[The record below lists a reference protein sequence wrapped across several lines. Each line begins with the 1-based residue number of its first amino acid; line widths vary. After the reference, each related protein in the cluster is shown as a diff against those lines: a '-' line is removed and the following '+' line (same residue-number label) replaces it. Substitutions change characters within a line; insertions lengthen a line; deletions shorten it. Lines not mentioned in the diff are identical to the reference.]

1 MKRSPNMPD
10 PSRSPKQILVVD
22 DEETIRKTIQKRL
35 TMEGYQV
42 RTAAKAS
49 EALEEFETHAFDT
62 VISDIR
68 MEEMDGVEL
77 LQKIKEIQRY
87 DVPVIMI
94 TGAPSLDTA
103 QSCIKAGAYD
113 YIVKPFDKETL
124 LNTVNRA
131 MEKKELTDRVRAERE
146 NLEIRV
152 QEQTRTLRDIYR
164 FANLLNSLDSLDAVL
179 KSIVEFVADF
189 MVSERVSIMLLD
201 GKGDCLKV
209 AMAVGLEEEIVRDT
223 RVQRGEAIAGK
234 VLESGKALRID
245 DISSIK
251 AEVEQFSKYRA
262 FISFPL
268 MQAPLKS
275 QMNALGIINVTNR
288 FGDQPYTDLD
298 LRNFD
303 FIADTA
309 SVAINNQIK
318 GIKLQESY
326 FATMKSLA
334 LALDAKDRY
343 TAGHSES
350 VQRYSV
356 LIARQLGL
364 SQTEIVTIER
374 AGALHDIGKIG
385 IPDGIINK
393 PGRLTSEEF
402 DKIKEHPVIGEQM
415 ILPIPFLDSARGI
428 IRHHHERFDGRGYP
442 DAIRGNEIELGA
454 RIMAVADT
462 FDAMTSDRSYRS
474 ASSIE
479 EARTELNRCRDS
491 QFDPDVAEAFEQ
503 ILEKECYERGEK

>member
-1 MKRSPNMPD
+1 MHDDSREQKR
-10 PSRSPKQILVVD
+10 ILVVD
-22 DEETIRKTIQKRL
+22 DEETIRRTIQKRL
-35 TMEGYQV
+35 TMEGYDV
-42 RTAAKAS
+42 RAVDKAS
-49 EALEEFETHAFDT
+49 KALEEFRSHAFDT

-77 LQKIKEIQRY
+77 LQKIKDIQKD

-103 QSCIKAGAYD
+103 QSSIKAGAYD
-113 YIVKPFDKETL
+113 YIIKPFDKETL
-124 LNTVNRA
+124 LNTVKRA
-131 MEKKELTDRVRAERE
+131 LEKKDLTDRVKAEKE

-164 FANLLNSLDSLDAVL
+164 FANQLNSLDSLDAVL
-179 KSIVEFVADF
+179 ESIVEFVADF

-201 GKGDCLKV
+201 DKEEYLTI
-209 AMAVGLEEEIVRDT
+209 ATAVGLGEEVVRDT
-223 RVQRGEAIAGK
+223 RVRRGEAIAGK
-234 VLESGKALRID
+234 VLETQKALRIND
-245 DISSIK
+245 VSSIK
-251 AEVEQFSKYRA
+251 AEEQQFSKYKA

-288 FGDQPYTDLD
+288 FGDQPYTALD
-298 LRNFD
+298 LRNLD

-350 VQRYSV
+350 VQKHSV
-356 LIARQLGL
+356 NIARELGL
-364 SQTEIVTIER
+364 SHEEIANIER

-385 IPDGIINK
+385 IPDAIINK
-393 PGRLTSEEF
+393 PGRLTQEEF
-402 DKIKEHPVIGEQM
+402 EKIKEHPALGEQM
-415 ILPIPFLDSARGI
+415 ILPIPFLNSARGI
-428 IRHHHERFDGRGYP
+428 IRHHHERFDGGGYP
-442 DAIRGNEIELGA
+442 DGVKGEHIELGA

-462 FDAMTSDRSYRS
+462 FDAMTSDRPYRKAMS
-474 ASSIE
+474 VE
-479 EARTELNRCRDS
+479 EAMTELNRCRS
-491 QFDPDVAEAFEQ
+491 TQFDPAAVEAFERL
-503 ILEKECYERGEK
+503 IAKESHDKSRK

>member
-1 MKRSPNMPD
+1 MVDASQSQKR
-10 PSRSPKQILVVD
+10 ILVVD
-22 DEETIRKTIQKRL
+22 DEETIRRTIQKRL
-35 TMEGYQV
+35 TMEGYEV
-42 RTAAKAS
+42 RALGKAS
-49 EALEEFETHAFDT
+49 AALEEFRSQSFDT

-87 DVPVIMI
+87 EVPVIMI

-124 LNTVNRA
+124 LNTVKRA
-131 MEKKELTDRVRAERE
+131 MEKKELTDRVRAEKE

-164 FANLLNSLDSLDAVL
+164 FANQLNSLDSLDVVL
-179 KSIVEFVADF
+179 ESIVEFVADF

-201 GKGDCLKV
+201 EEGEYLTI
-209 AMAVGLEEEIVRDT
+209 ATAVGLEEEVIRNT

-234 VLESGKALRID
+234 VFETQKALRID
-245 DISSIK
+245 DISNIK
-251 AEVEQFSKYRA
+251 PEVEQFSKYKA

-268 MQAPLKS
+268 IQAPLKS
-275 QMNALGIINVTNR
+275 QMNPLGIINVTNR
-288 FGDQPYTDLD
+288 FGDQPYTALD
-298 LRNFD
+298 LRNLD

-356 LIARQLGL
+356 SIAQQMGL
-364 SQTEIVTIER
+364 NQQEISNIDR

-385 IPDGIINK
+385 IPDVIINK
-393 PGRLTSEEF
+393 PGRLTPEEF
-402 DKIKEHPVIGEQM
+402 EKIKEHPALGEQM
-415 ILPIPFLDSARGI
+415 ILPIPFLNSARGI

-442 DAIRGNEIELGA
+442 DGVSGQEIELGA

-462 FDAMTSDRSYRS
+462 FDAMTSDRPYREARS
-474 ASSIE
+474 VE
-479 EARTELNRCRDS
+479 EAMAELNRCRNT
-491 QFDPDVAEAFEQ
+491 QFDPTAVEAFERVV
-503 ILEKECYERGEK
+503 EKENHEKIGK

>member
-1 MKRSPNMPD
+1 MVDASQSQKR
-10 PSRSPKQILVVD
+10 ILVVD
-22 DEETIRKTIQKRL
+22 DEETIRRTIQKRL
-35 TMEGYQV
+35 TMEGYEV
-42 RTAAKAS
+42 RALGKAS
-49 EALEEFETHAFDT
+49 AALEEFRSQSFDT

-87 DVPVIMI
+87 EVPVIMI

-124 LNTVNRA
+124 LNTVKRA
-131 MEKKELTDRVRAERE
+131 MEKKELTDRVRAEKE

-164 FANLLNSLDSLDAVL
+164 FANQLNSLDSLDVVL
-179 KSIVEFVADF
+179 ESIVEFVADF

-201 GKGDCLKV
+201 EEEEYLTI
-209 AMAVGLEEEIVRDT
+209 ATAVGLEEEVIRNT

-234 VLESGKALRID
+234 VFETQKALRID
-245 DISSIK
+245 DISNIK
-251 AEVEQFSKYRA
+251 PEVEQFSKYKA

-268 MQAPLKS
+268 IQAPLKS
-275 QMNALGIINVTNR
+275 QMNPLGIINVTNR
-288 FGDQPYTDLD
+288 FGDQPYTALD
-298 LRNFD
+298 LRNLD

-334 LALDAKDRY
+334 LTLDAKDRY

-356 LIARQLGL
+356 SIAQQMGL
-364 SQTEIVTIER
+364 NQQEISNIDR

-385 IPDGIINK
+385 IPDVIINK
-393 PGRLTSEEF
+393 PGRLTPEEF
-402 DKIKEHPVIGEQM
+402 EKIKEHPALGEQM
-415 ILPIPFLDSARGI
+415 ILPIPFLNSARGI

-442 DAIRGNEIELGA
+442 DGVSGQEIELGA

-462 FDAMTSDRSYRS
+462 FDAMTSDRPYREARS
-474 ASSIE
+474 VE
-479 EARTELNRCRDS
+479 EAMAEMNRCRNT
-491 QFDPDVAEAFEQ
+491 QFDPTAVEAFERVV
-503 ILEKECYERGEK
+503 EKENHEKIGK

>member
-1 MKRSPNMPD
+1 MPD
-10 PSRSPKQILVVD
+10 ESRDQKHILVVD
-22 DEETIRKTIQKRL
+22 DEETIRRTIQKRL
-35 TMEGYQV
+35 TMEGYDV
-42 RTAAKAS
+42 SAVSKAS
-49 EALEEFETHAFDT
+49 EALEAFESHPFDT

-77 LQKIKEIQRY
+77 LQKIKEMEKQDI
-87 DVPVIMI
+87 PVIMI

-113 YIVKPFDKETL
+113 YIIKPFDKETL
-124 LNTVNRA
+124 LNTVKRA
-131 MEKKELTDRVRAERE
+131 LEKKELTDRVRAEKE
-146 NLEIRV
+146 NLEVRV
-152 QEQTRTLRDIYR
+152 QDQTRTLRDIYR
-164 FANLLNSLDSLDAVL
+164 FANQLNSLDSLDAVL

-201 GKGDCLKV
+201 EAGEYLTISS
-209 AMAVGLEEEIVRDT
+209 AVGLEEGILRNA
-223 RVQRGEAIAGK
+223 RIRRGEAIAGR
-234 VLESGKALRID
+234 VLETQKALKID
-245 DISSIK
+245 DVSHIK
-251 AEVEQFSKYRA
+251 PEAEQFSKYKA

-275 QMNALGIINVTNR
+275 QMNPLGIINVTNR
-288 FGDQPYTDLD
+288 FDDHPYTALD
-298 LRNFD
+298 LRNLD

-350 VQRYSV
+350 VQKYSV
-356 LIARQLGL
+356 SIAKELGL
-364 SQTEIVTIER
+364 SYEEILDIDR

-385 IPDGIINK
+385 IPDMIINK
-393 PGRLTSEEF
+393 PGRLTPEEF
-402 DKIKEHPVIGEQM
+402 EKIKEHPAIGEQM
-415 ILPIPFLDSARGI
+415 IRPIPFLNPARAI

-442 DAIRGNEIELGA
+442 DGVKGKEIELGA

-462 FDAMTSDRSYRS
+462 YDAMTSDRPYRE
-474 ASSIE
+474 AMSIE
-479 EARTELNRCRDS
+479 EAKAEISLCRDT
-491 QFDPDVAEAFEQ
+491 QFDAEVVEAFQ
-503 ILEKECYERGEK
+503 RVLEKEDHEKPEK

>member
-1 MKRSPNMPD
+1 MAN
-10 PSRSPKQILVVD
+10 PSMEQKHILVVD
-22 DEETIRKTIQKRL
+22 DEETIRRTIQKRL
-35 TMEGYQV
+35 TMEGYDV
-42 RTAAKAS
+42 RTATNAS
-49 EALEEFETHAFDT
+49 EALEEFRSLPFDT

-77 LQKIKEIQRY
+77 LRRIKEIQSH

-113 YIVKPFDKETL
+113 YIIKPFDKETL
-124 LNTVNRA
+124 LNTVKRA
-131 MEKKELTDRVRAERE
+131 MEKKELTDRVRAEKE

-152 QEQTRTLRDIYR
+152 HEQTRTLRDIYR
-164 FANLLNSLDSLDAVL
+164 FANQLNSLDSLDAVL

-189 MVSERVSIMLLD
+189 MVSERVSIMFLD
-201 GKGDCLKV
+201 EKGKDLTI
-209 AMAVGLEEEIVRDT
+209 ASAVGLEDDIVRNT
-223 RVQRGEAIAGK
+223 RVRRGEAVAGK
-234 VLESGKALRID
+234 VLETRRALKID
-245 DISSIK
+245 DVSAIK
-251 AEVEQFSKYRA
+251 SEVDQFSKYKA

-275 QMNALGIINVTNR
+275 QTNSLGIINVTNR
-288 FGDQPYTDLD
+288 FGDQPYTALD
-298 LRNFD
+298 LRNLD

-326 FATMKSLA
+326 FATVKSLA

-356 LIARQLGL
+356 SIAGQLGL
-364 SQTEIVTIER
+364 SPEETANIER

-385 IPDGIINK
+385 IPDTIINK
-393 PGRLTSEEF
+393 PGRLTDEEF
-402 DKIKEHPVIGEQM
+402 EKIKEHPAIGEQM
-415 ILPIPFLDSARGI
+415 ILPIPFLNSARGI
-428 IRHHHERFDGRGYP
+428 IRHHHERYDGRGYP
-442 DAIRGNEIELGA
+442 DGIQGNEIELGA

-462 FDAMTSDRSYRS
+462 FDAMTSDRSYRQ
-474 ASSIE
+474 ASSAE
-479 EARTELNRCRDS
+479 EARAELNRCRGS
-491 QFDPDVAEAFEQ
+491 QFDPTVVDAFEA
-503 ILEKECYERGEK
+503 LMKKGGHEKSGA

>member
-1 MKRSPNMPD
+1 
-10 PSRSPKQILVVD
+10 V
-22 DEETIRKTIQKRL
+22 
-35 TMEGYQV
+35 
-42 RTAAKAS
+42 TAVAKAS
-49 EALEEFETHAFDT
+49 EALEQFESHMYDT

-77 LQKIKEIQRY
+77 LQKVKDIQRP

-113 YIVKPFDKETL
+113 YIIKPFDKETL
-124 LNTVNRA
+124 LNTVKRA
-131 MEKKELTDRVRAERE
+131 LEKKELTDRVRAEKE

-152 QEQTRTLRDIYR
+152 QDQTRTLRDIYR
-164 FANLLNSLDSLDAVL
+164 FANQLNSLDSLSDVL

-201 GKGDCLKV
+201 ETEEHLTISS
-209 AMAVGLEEEIVRDT
+209 AVGLDEGIIHGSRI
-223 RVQRGEAIAGK
+223 RKGEAIAGK
-234 VLESGKALRID
+234 VLQTKRAMKID
-245 DISSIK
+245 DIASIK
-251 AEVEQFSKYRA
+251 SEAEQYSKYKA

-275 QMNALGIINVTNR
+275 QMEPLGIINVTHR
-288 FGDQPYTDLD
+288 FDDQPYTALD
-298 LRNFD
+298 LRNLD

-343 TAGHSES
+343 TAGHSDS
-350 VQRYSV
+350 VQKHSV
-356 LIARQLGL
+356 RIAREMGV
-364 SQTEIVTIER
+364 SQEEIGNIER

-385 IPDGIINK
+385 IPDMIINK
-393 PGRLTSEEF
+393 PTRLTPEEF
-402 DKIKEHPVIGEQM
+402 EKIKEHPAIGEQM
-415 ILPIPFLDSARGI
+415 IRPIPFLNRARAI

-442 DAIRGNEIELGA
+442 DGIKGGEIELGA

-462 FDAMTSDRSYRS
+462 FDAMTSDRSYRKARS
-474 ASSIE
+474 VE
-479 EARTELNRCRDS
+479 EASVEIDRCRSS
-491 QFDPDVAEAFEQ
+491 QFDPAVVDAFEQ
-503 ILEKECYERGEK
+503 VLQKGNDEKKEK

>member
-1 MKRSPNMPD
+1 MPD
-10 PSRSPKQILVVD
+10 ESRSQKRILVVD
-22 DEETIRKTIQKRL
+22 DEETIRRTIQKRL
-35 TMEGYQV
+35 TMEGYDV
-42 RTAAKAS
+42 SAVGKAS
-49 EALEEFETHAFDT
+49 EALEEFRSHPVDT

-77 LQKIKEIQRY
+77 LQKIKDIKRH

-124 LNTVNRA
+124 LNTVKRA
-131 MEKKELTDRVRAERE
+131 LEKKELTDRVRSEKE

-164 FANLLNSLDSLDAVL
+164 FANQLNSLGSLTDVL
-179 KSIVEFVADF
+179 ESIVEFVADF

-201 GKGDCLKV
+201 EKEEYLTI
-209 AMAVGLEEEIVRDT
+209 ATAVGLDEEIIRNT
-223 RVQRGEAIAGK
+223 RIRKGEAIAGK
-234 VLESGKALRID
+234 VLEAKKALKID
-245 DISSIK
+245 DISYMK
-251 AEVEQFSKYRA
+251 AEAEQFSKYKA

-275 QMNALGIINVTNR
+275 QMNPLGIINVTNR
-288 FGDQPYTDLD
+288 FGDQPYTSLD
-298 LRNFD
+298 LRNLD

-318 GIKLQESY
+318 DIKLQESY

-350 VQRYSV
+350 VQRHSV
-356 LIARQLGL
+356 SIARQLDL
-364 SQTEIVTIER
+364 SQEEIANIKR

-385 IPDGIINK
+385 IPDVIINK
-393 PGRLTSEEF
+393 PGRLTPEEF
-402 DKIKEHPVIGEQM
+402 EKIKEHPAIGEQM
-415 ILPIPFLDSARGI
+415 ILPIPFLNSARGI

-442 DAIRGNEIELGA
+442 DGVKGQEIELGA

-462 FDAMTSDRSYRS
+462 FDAMTSDRPYRKALS
-474 ASSIE
+474 VE
-479 EARTELNRCRDS
+479 EAMAELNRCRNT
-491 QFDPDVAEAFEQ
+491 QFDPTAVEAFERV
-503 ILEKECYERGEK
+503 IEKENHEKNGK

>member
-1 MKRSPNMPD
+1 MVDASQSQKR
-10 PSRSPKQILVVD
+10 ILVVD
-22 DEETIRKTIQKRL
+22 DEETIRRTIQKRL
-35 TMEGYQV
+35 TMEGYEV
-42 RTAAKAS
+42 RALGKAS
-49 EALEEFETHAFDT
+49 EALEEFRSQSFDT

-87 DVPVIMI
+87 EVPVIMI

-124 LNTVNRA
+124 LNTVKRA
-131 MEKKELTDRVRAERE
+131 MEKKELTDRVRAEKE

-164 FANLLNSLDSLDAVL
+164 FANQLNSLDSLDVVL
-179 KSIVEFVADF
+179 ESIVEFVADF

-201 GKGDCLKV
+201 EEGDYLTI
-209 AMAVGLEEEIVRDT
+209 ATAVGLEEEVIRNT

-234 VLESGKALRID
+234 VFETQNALRID
-245 DISSIK
+245 DIASIK
-251 AEVEQFSKYRA
+251 PEAEQFSKYKA

-268 MQAPLKS
+268 IQAPLKS
-275 QMNALGIINVTNR
+275 QMNPLGIINVTNR
-288 FGDQPYTDLD
+288 FGDQPYTALD
-298 LRNFD
+298 LRNLD

-356 LIARQLGL
+356 SIAQQMGL
-364 SQTEIVTIER
+364 NQQEISNIDR

-385 IPDGIINK
+385 IPDVIINK
-393 PGRLTSEEF
+393 PGRLTPEEF
-402 DKIKEHPVIGEQM
+402 EKIKEHPALGEQM
-415 ILPIPFLDSARGI
+415 ILPIPFLNSARGI

-442 DAIRGNEIELGA
+442 DGVSGQEIELGA

-462 FDAMTSDRSYRS
+462 FDAMTSDRPYREARS
-474 ASSIE
+474 VE
-479 EARTELNRCRDS
+479 EAMAELNRCRNT
-491 QFDPDVAEAFEQ
+491 QFDPTAVEAFERVV
-503 ILEKECYERGEK
+503 EKENHERIGK

>member
-1 MKRSPNMPD
+1 MLDESRNPKR
-10 PSRSPKQILVVD
+10 ILVVD
-22 DEETIRKTIQKRL
+22 DEETIRKTIKKRL
-35 TMEGYQV
+35 TMEGFHV
-42 RTAAKAS
+42 SVCAKAS
-49 EALEEFETHAFDT
+49 EALEEFRSHPFDT

-77 LQKIKEIQRY
+77 LLKIKDMQTY

-113 YIVKPFDKETL
+113 YIIKPFEKETL
-124 LNTVNRA
+124 LNTVKRA
-131 MEKKELTDRVRAERE
+131 LEKKDLTDRVRAERE

-152 QEQTRTLRDIYR
+152 QDQTRTLRDIYR
-164 FANLLNSLDSLDAVL
+164 FANQLNSLDSLDAVL

-201 GKGDCLKV
+201 EKEEYLTISS
-209 AMAVGLEEEIVRDT
+209 AVGLEEQIIRDT
-223 RVQRGEAIAGK
+223 RIRRGEAIAGR
-234 VLESGKALRID
+234 VFETQKAMKID
-245 DISSIK
+245 NISTIK
-251 AEVEQFSKYRA
+251 PEEEQFSMYKA
-262 FISFPL
+262 LMSFPL

-275 QMNALGIINVTNR
+275 QMNVLGIINVTNR
-288 FGDQPYTDLD
+288 FDDQPYTAMD
-298 LRNFD
+298 LRNLD

-326 FATMKSLA
+326 FANMKSLA

-356 LIARQLGL
+356 DIAREMGLGL
-364 SQTEIVTIER
+364 EEIANIER

-385 IPDGIINK
+385 VPDDIINK
-393 PGRLTSEEF
+393 PTRLTPEEF
-402 DKIKEHPVIGEQM
+402 EKIKEHPAIGEQM
-415 ILPIPFLDSARGI
+415 IRPIPFLNPARAI

-442 DAIRGNEIELGA
+442 DGIKGEEIVLGA

-462 FDAMTSDRSYRS
+462 FDAMTSDRPYRN
-474 ASSIE
+474 ASSVE
-479 EARTELNRCRDS
+479 EARDELHRCRNT
-491 QFDPDVAEAFEQ
+491 QFDPAAVEAFERV
-503 ILEKECYERGEK
+503 LKKGNHEKCGE

>member
-1 MKRSPNMPD
+1 MPD
-10 PSRSPKQILVVD
+10 ESRNQKRILVVD

-35 TMEGYQV
+35 TMEGYSV
-42 RTAAKAS
+42 CAFGSAP
-49 EALEEFETHAFDT
+49 EALEAFQSHPFDT

-77 LQKIKEIQRY
+77 LRKINETQRH

-124 LNTVNRA
+124 LNTVKRA
-131 MEKKELTDRVRAERE
+131 LEKKELTDRVRAERE

-152 QEQTRTLRDIYR
+152 HEQTRTLRDIYR
-164 FANLLNSLDSLDAVL
+164 FANQLNSLDTLGAVL
-179 KSIVEFVADF
+179 ESIVAFVADF

-201 GKGDCLKV
+201 AKGEYLTI
-209 AMAVGLEEEIVRDT
+209 AAAVGLGEHIIRNT
-223 RVQRGEAIAGK
+223 HIRKGEAIAGR
-234 VLESGKALRID
+234 VLETQKALKID
-245 DISSIK
+245 EIASLK
-251 AEVEQFSKYRA
+251 TEAEQFSRYKA

-275 QMNALGIINVTNR
+275 QTSPLGIINVTNR

-298 LRNFD
+298 LRNLD

-343 TAGHSES
+343 TAGHSEN

-356 LIARQLGL
+356 SIAQEMDL
-364 SQTEIVTIER
+364 SQEEIAHIER

-385 IPDGIINK
+385 IPDTIINK
-393 PGRLTSEEF
+393 PGRLDPEEF
-402 DKIKEHPVIGEQM
+402 EKIKEHPAIGEQM
-415 ILPIPFLDSARGI
+415 IRPIPFLNPARGI
-428 IRHHHERFDGRGYP
+428 IRHHHERFDGGGYP
-442 DAIRGNEIELGA
+442 DGIRGQEIELGA

-462 FDAMTSDRSYRS
+462 FDAMTSDRSYRRARS
-474 ASSIE
+474 AE
-479 EARTELNRCRDS
+479 EAMAELQRCKNT
-491 QFDPDVAEAFEQ
+491 QFDPTVVEAFGRVREN
-503 ILEKECYERGEK
+503 EKHEKNGK

>member
-1 MKRSPNMPD
+1 MLDSSQSQKR
-10 PSRSPKQILVVD
+10 ILVVD
-22 DEETIRKTIQKRL
+22 DEETIRRTIQKRL
-35 TMEGYQV
+35 TMEGYEV
-42 RTAAKAS
+42 RAVERAS
-49 EALEEFETHAFDT
+49 AALEEFRSHPFDT

-77 LQKIKEIQRY
+77 LQRIKKIQRH

-113 YIVKPFDKETL
+113 YIIKPFDKETL
-124 LNTVNRA
+124 LNTVKRA
-131 MEKKELTDRVRAERE
+131 LEKKELTDRVRAEKE

-164 FANLLNSLDSLDAVL
+164 FANQLNSLDSLNAVL
-179 KSIVEFVADF
+179 ESIVEFVADF

-201 GKGDCLKV
+201 EEGEYLTIATG
-209 AMAVGLEEEIVRDT
+209 VGLEEEIIRNT
-223 RVQRGEAIAGK
+223 RIRCGEAIAGR
-234 VLESGKALRID
+234 VLETRKALRID

-251 AEVEQFSKYRA
+251 AEAEQFSKHKA

-268 MQAPLKS
+268 IQAPLRS
-275 QMNALGIINVTNR
+275 QMNPLGIINVTNR
-288 FGDQPYTDLD
+288 FGDQPYTALD
-298 LRNFD
+298 LRNLD

-356 LIARQLGL
+356 RIARQLNLGH
-364 SQTEIVTIER
+364 EEVANIER

-385 IPDGIINK
+385 IPDTIINK
-393 PGRLTSEEF
+393 PGRLTPEEF
-402 DKIKEHPVIGEQM
+402 EKIKEHPAIGEQM
-415 ILPIPFLDSARGI
+415 ILPIPFLNSARGI

-442 DAIRGNEIELGA
+442 DGIKGKEIELGA

-462 FDAMTSDRSYRS
+462 FDAMTSDRSYRKALS
-474 ASSIE
+474 VE
-479 EARTELNRCRDS
+479 KARAELNRCRNT
-491 QFDPDVAEAFEQ
+491 QFDLTVVEAFEQ
-503 ILEKECYERGEK
+503 VIEKEEHE

>member
-1 MKRSPNMPD
+1 MLEESPNLK
-10 PSRSPKQILVVD
+10 RILVVD
-22 DEETIRKTIQKRL
+22 DEETIRRTIQKRL
-35 TMEGYQV
+35 TREGYDV
-42 RTAAKAS
+42 RCVGKAS
-49 EALEEFETHAFDT
+49 EALQEFRSHPFDT

-77 LQKIKEIQRY
+77 LQKIKDVQRD

-113 YIVKPFDKETL
+113 YIIKPFDKETL
-124 LNTVNRA
+124 LNTVKRA
-131 MEKKELTDRVRAERE
+131 LEKKELTDRVRAEKE

-164 FANLLNSLDSLDAVL
+164 FANRLNSLDSLEAVL
-179 KSIVEFVADF
+179 ESIVEFVADF

-201 GKGDCLKV
+201 EKQEYLTI
-209 AMAVGLEEEIVRDT
+209 ATAVGLEEEIIRNT
-223 RVQRGEAIAGK
+223 RVARGEAIAGR
-234 VLESGKALRID
+234 VLETQKALRID
-245 DISSIK
+245 DISTIK
-251 AEVEQFSKYRA
+251 SEAEQFSRYKA
-262 FISFPL
+262 LISFPL

-275 QMNALGIINVTNR
+275 QTTPLGIINVTNR
-288 FGDQPYTDLD
+288 FGDQPYTALD
-298 LRNFD
+298 LRNLD

-356 LIARQLGL
+356 SIARQMNLGP
-364 SQTEIVTIER
+364 EEVADIER

-385 IPDGIINK
+385 IPDAIINK
-393 PGRLTSEEF
+393 PGRLTQEEF
-402 DKIKEHPVIGEQM
+402 QKIKEHPAIGEQM
-415 ILPIPFLDSARGI
+415 ILPIPFLSSVRGI
-428 IRHHHERFDGRGYP
+428 IRHHHERFDGSGYP
-442 DAIRGNEIELGA
+442 DGVKGEEIELGA

-462 FDAMTSDRSYRS
+462 FDAMTSDRPYRK
-474 ASSIE
+474 ALTTK
-479 EARTELNRCRDS
+479 EALAELNRCRDT
-491 QFDPDVAEAFEQ
+491 QFDPQVVRAFEQ
-503 ILEKECYERGEK
+503 VIEKEEHDKAGE

>member
-1 MKRSPNMPD
+1 MLDEYQNQKR
-10 PSRSPKQILVVD
+10 ILVVD
-22 DEETIRKTIQKRL
+22 DEETIRRTIKKRL
-35 TMEGYQV
+35 TMEGYEV
-42 RTAAKAS
+42 NAVGKAS
-49 EALEEFETHAFDT
+49 EALEKFGSHAFDT

-77 LQKIKEIQRY
+77 LQKIKEMQKH
-87 DVPVIMI
+87 DTPVIMI

-113 YIVKPFDKETL
+113 YIIKPFDKETL
-124 LNTVNRA
+124 LNTVKRA
-131 MEKKELTDRVRAERE
+131 LEKKELTDRVRVEKE

-152 QEQTRTLRDIYR
+152 QDQTRTLRDVYR
-164 FANLLNSLDSLDAVL
+164 FANQLNSLDSLSAVL
-179 KSIVEFVADF
+179 NSIVEFVADF

-201 GKGDCLKV
+201 EAGEYLTISS
-209 AMAVGLEEEIVRDT
+209 AVGLTEEIVREA
-223 RVQRGEAIAGK
+223 RVRKGDAIAGR
-234 VLESGKALRID
+234 VLETQRAMKID

-251 AEVEQFSKYRA
+251 PEAEQYSKYKA

-275 QMNALGIINVTNR
+275 QMNPLGIINVTNR
-288 FGDQPYTDLD
+288 FDGQPYTALD
-298 LRNFD
+298 LRNLD

-309 SVAINNQIK
+309 AVAINNQIK

-326 FATMKSLA
+326 FATVKSLA

-343 TAGHSES
+343 TAGHSQS

-356 LIARQLGL
+356 TIAKKLGL
-364 SQTEIVTIER
+364 DKEEIGNIDR

-385 IPDGIINK
+385 IPDEIINK
-393 PGRLTSEEF
+393 PGRLTAEEF
-402 DKIKEHPVIGEQM
+402 EKIKEHPAIGEQM
-415 ILPIPFLDSARGI
+415 IRPIPFLNPARAI

-442 DAIRGNEIELGA
+442 DAIGGKDIELGA

-462 FDAMTSDRSYRS
+462 FDAMTSDRSYREALS
-474 ASSIE
+474 LE
-479 EARTELNRCRDS
+479 EARAELNRCRNT
-491 QFDPDVAEAFEQ
+491 QFDPAVVEAFDRVLESGDH
-503 ILEKECYERGEK
+503 EKEG

>member
-1 MKRSPNMPD
+1 MLDEPRNQKS
-10 PSRSPKQILVVD
+10 ILVVD
-22 DEETIRKTIQKRL
+22 DEETIQRTIKKRL
-35 TMEGYQV
+35 TKEGYQV
-42 RTAAKAS
+42 TAVGKAS
-49 EALEEFETHAFDT
+49 EALEAFRSHPFDT

-77 LQKIKEIQRY
+77 LRHIKEMERQ

-113 YIVKPFDKETL
+113 YIIKPFDKETL
-124 LNTVNRA
+124 LNTVKRSL
-131 MEKKELTDRVRAERE
+131 EKKELSDRVQAEKE

-164 FANLLNSLDSLDAVL
+164 FANQLNSLDSLDAVL
-179 KSIVEFVADF
+179 QSIVAFVADF

-201 GKGDCLKV
+201 EKEEYLTI
-209 AMAVGLEEEIVRDT
+209 ARAVGLEEEIIRNT
-223 RVQRGEAIAGK
+223 RIRRGEAIAGR
-234 VLESGKALRID
+234 VLETRKALKIN
-245 DISSIK
+245 DISSVK
-251 AEVEQFSKYRA
+251 PEDEYFSQYKA

-268 MQAPLKS
+268 MQAPLRS
-275 QMNALGIINVTNR
+275 ELFPLGIINVTNR
-288 FGDQPYTDLD
+288 FGDQPYTNLD
-298 LRNFD
+298 LRNLD

-356 LIARQLGL
+356 SIARQLDL
-364 SQTEIVTIER
+364 DEEEIANIWR

-385 IPDGIINK
+385 IPDTIINK
-393 PGRLTSEEF
+393 PGRLTPEEF
-402 DKIKEHPVIGEQM
+402 EKIKEHPAIGEQM
-415 ILPIPFLDSARGI
+415 IRPIPFLNPARAI

-442 DAIRGNEIELGA
+442 DGSKGQEIELGA

-462 FDAMTSDRSYRS
+462 FDAMTSDRPYRKALS
-474 ASSIE
+474 VEKAM
-479 EARTELNRCRDS
+479 AELNRCRNS
-491 QFDPDVAEAFEQ
+491 QFDPMAVEAFDEV
-503 ILEKECYERGEK
+503 IRRGNQGGK

>member
-1 MKRSPNMPD
+1 MLDSSQSQKR
-10 PSRSPKQILVVD
+10 ILVVD
-22 DEETIRKTIQKRL
+22 DEETIRRTIQKRL
-35 TMEGYQV
+35 IMQGYEV
-42 RTAAKAS
+42 RAVGKAS
-49 EALEEFETHAFDT
+49 EALEAFQSQTFDT

-68 MEEMDGVEL
+68 MEEMDGVDL
-77 LQKIKEIQRY
+77 LQRIKKIQRD

-94 TGAPSLDTA
+94 TGAPSVDTA

-113 YIVKPFDKETL
+113 YIIKPFDKETL
-124 LNTVNRA
+124 LNTVKRA
-131 MEKKELTDRVRAERE
+131 LERKELADRVRMERE

-164 FANLLNSLDSLDAVL
+164 FANQLNSLDSFEAVL
-179 KSIVEFVADF
+179 KSIVEFVSDF

-201 GKGDCLKV
+201 EGGDHLSI
-209 AMAVGLEEEIVRDT
+209 AAAVGLEDDIVRT
-223 RVQRGEAIAGK
+223 THIQRGEAIAGS
-234 VLESGKALRID
+234 VLETRKAMKIEDVSRI
-245 DISSIK
+245 K
-251 AEVEQFSKYRA
+251 TEAERFSKYRS

-268 MQAPLKS
+268 MQAPLRS
-275 QMNALGIINVTNR
+275 QTDSLGIINVTNR
-288 FGDQPYTDLD
+288 FGDQPYTALD
-298 LRNFD
+298 LRNLD

-350 VQRYSV
+350 VQQYSV
-356 LIARQLGL
+356 RIAQRL
-364 SQTEIVTIER
+364 SLTQEEIATIER

-385 IPDGIINK
+385 IPDAIINK
-393 PGRLTSEEF
+393 PGRLTPEEF
-402 DKIKEHPVIGEQM
+402 EKIKEHPAIGEQM
-415 ILPIPFLDSARGI
+415 ILPIPFLGSARGI

-442 DAIRGNEIELGA
+442 DGISGPEIERGA

-462 FDAMTSDRSYRS
+462 FDAMTSDRSYRK
-474 ASSIE
+474 ALNLE
-479 EARTELNRCRDS
+479 EALAELNRCRNT
-491 QFDPDVAEAFEQ
+491 QFDPTAVEAFEEV
-503 ILEKECYERGEK
+503 LETERL

>member
-1 MKRSPNMPD
+1 MVDASQSQKR
-10 PSRSPKQILVVD
+10 ILVVD
-22 DEETIRKTIQKRL
+22 DEETIRRTIQKRL
-35 TMEGYQV
+35 TMEGYEV
-42 RTAAKAS
+42 RALGKAS
-49 EALEEFETHAFDT
+49 AALEEFRSQSFDT

-87 DVPVIMI
+87 EVPVIMI

-124 LNTVNRA
+124 LNTVKRA
-131 MEKKELTDRVRAERE
+131 MEKKELTDRVRAEKE

-164 FANLLNSLDSLDAVL
+164 FANQLNSLDSLDVVL
-179 KSIVEFVADF
+179 ESIVEFVADF

-201 GKGDCLKV
+201 EEGEYLTI
-209 AMAVGLEEEIVRDT
+209 ATAVGLEEEVIRNT

-234 VLESGKALRID
+234 VFETQKALRID
-245 DISSIK
+245 DISNIK
-251 AEVEQFSKYRA
+251 PEVEQFSKYKA

-268 MQAPLKS
+268 IQAPLKS
-275 QMNALGIINVTNR
+275 QMNPLGIINVTNR
-288 FGDQPYTDLD
+288 FGDQPYTALD
-298 LRNFD
+298 LRNLD

-356 LIARQLGL
+356 SIAQQMGL
-364 SQTEIVTIER
+364 NQQEISNIDR

-385 IPDGIINK
+385 IPDVIINK
-393 PGRLTSEEF
+393 PGRLTPEEF
-402 DKIKEHPVIGEQM
+402 EKIKEHPALGEQM
-415 ILPIPFLDSARGI
+415 ILPIPFLNSARGI

-442 DAIRGNEIELGA
+442 DGVSGQEIELGA

-462 FDAMTSDRSYRS
+462 FDAMTSDRPYREARS
-474 ASSIE
+474 VE
-479 EARTELNRCRDS
+479 EAMAELNRCRNT
-491 QFDPDVAEAFEQ
+491 QFDPTAVEAFERVV
-503 ILEKECYERGEK
+503 EKENHERIGK

>member
-1 MKRSPNMPD
+1 MVDASQSQKR
-10 PSRSPKQILVVD
+10 ILVVD
-22 DEETIRKTIQKRL
+22 DEETIRRTIQKRL
-35 TMEGYQV
+35 TMEGYEV
-42 RTAAKAS
+42 RALGKAS
-49 EALEEFETHAFDT
+49 AALEEFQSQSFDT
-62 VISDIR
+62 VISHIR

-77 LQKIKEIQRY
+77 LQKIKDIQRHE
-87 DVPVIMI
+87 VPVIMI

-124 LNTVNRA
+124 LNTVKRA
-131 MEKKELTDRVRAERE
+131 MEKKELTDRVRAEKE

-164 FANLLNSLDSLDAVL
+164 FANQLNSLDSLDVVL
-179 KSIVEFVADF
+179 ESIVEFVADF

-201 GKGDCLKV
+201 EEEEYLTI
-209 AMAVGLEEEIVRDT
+209 ATAVGLEEEVIRNT

-234 VLESGKALRID
+234 VFETQKALRID
-245 DISSIK
+245 DISNIK
-251 AEVEQFSKYRA
+251 PEVEQFSKYKA

-268 MQAPLKS
+268 IQAPLKS
-275 QMNALGIINVTNR
+275 QMNPLGIINVTNR
-288 FGDQPYTDLD
+288 FGDQPYTALD
-298 LRNFD
+298 LRNLD

-356 LIARQLGL
+356 SIAQQMGL
-364 SQTEIVTIER
+364 NQQEISNIDR

-385 IPDGIINK
+385 IPDVIINK
-393 PGRLTSEEF
+393 PGRLTPEEF
-402 DKIKEHPVIGEQM
+402 EKIKEHPALGEQM
-415 ILPIPFLDSARGI
+415 ILPIPFLNSARGI

-442 DAIRGNEIELGA
+442 DGVSGQEIELGA

-462 FDAMTSDRSYRS
+462 FDAMTSDRPYREARS
-474 ASSIE
+474 VE
-479 EARTELNRCRDS
+479 EAMAELNRCRNT
-491 QFDPDVAEAFEQ
+491 QFDPTAVEAFGRVV
-503 ILEKECYERGEK
+503 EKGNHEKIGE